1 MSPPGGCHPG
11 QSALSHSDA
20 NNILSLTDWLMCVYC
35 SRQQPKQD
43 TGDSSTTQ
51 ISLSSISE
59 PSYASQPDIVY
70 ASIVPSTQ
78 APDIDDDLYANDISA
93 NHDDDAGVI
102 YSELRRADDDFY
114 VVSPSGDLYAQVKK
128 K

>member
-1 MSPPGGCHPG
+1 
-11 QSALSHSDA
+11 
-20 NNILSLTDWLMCVYC
+20 MCVYC